1 MFVLPCS
8 VWLPVLFAVPV
19 LPVAPALVASPA
31 LVSVAAFAVSSALLA
46 APVVPLPPESNHSHT
61 LHRIVNPAGFDDHNS
76 DKCNLHNP
84 ISSFLNY

>member
-1 MFVLPCS
+1 M
-8 VWLPVLFAVPV
+8 PV

-76 DKCNLHNP
+76 DKM
-84 ISSFLNY
+84 